1 MNELQ
6 PDPKTVVL
14 WLFGLLGWLGSA
26 VMSILTWN
34 VRREV
39 KKFEALEQRSHQ
51 FVTRPE
57 LNRTLR
63 DMQEARERMHA
74 QNREDL
80 QYIRERVDSILERK

>member
-14 WLFGLLGWLGSA
+14 WLLGLLGWLGSA
-26 VMSILTWN
+26 AMSILTWN

-39 KKFEALEQRSHQ
+39 KRIEALEQRSRQ

-57 LNRTLR
+57 LNRTLH